1 MSRKYIGQVNT
12 TNFVFPNNVL
22 AEYDQEIIHDLDPQP
37 IEITT
42 FTVNSVTGTTNA
54 LTVNFDYGID
64 FNGAEKF
71 LSDDSAGFANIF
83 TIHMLAPNQQYYKPW
98 RTVNFNENVS
108 GNELYTG
115 ASQSFVISSTN
126 MGLGLSGF
134 TNGTYVFEFR
144 AIGKKQ
150 VVVKTVSITV
160 STLPVP
166 TPTPSPTPEITSTPA
181 PTPTATPNIFTSG
194 ITINVT
200 DTGYIKYTTPSG
212 EIYVY
217 LGSLGTQDLTGCIS
231 CTSIREGIPFADLAT
246 FTIVDC
252 GVSC

>member
-1 MSRKYIGQVNT
+1 MSRKYIGQIN
-12 TNFVFPNNVL
+12 NSSFVFPNNYL
-22 AEYDQEIIHDLDPQP
+22 AEYDQEIIHDLDPQS

-42 FTVNSVTGTTNA
+42 FTVNSVTGTTNL

-64 FNGAEKF
+64 FNGAQKF
-71 LSDDSAGFANIF
+71 LSDDTAGFANIF
-83 TIHMLAPNQQYYKPW
+83 TIHMLAPNQVYYKPW
-98 RTVNFNENVS
+98 RTVYFNENVS
-108 GNELYTG
+108 GNTLYTG
-115 ASQSFVISSTN
+115 ATQSFSVTSTQ
-126 MGLGLSGF
+126 MGLGTSGF

-150 VVVKTVSITV
+150 VVTALATVTV
-160 STLPVP
+160 STIPVP
-166 TPTPSPTPEITSTPA
+166 TPTPTATVPVTSTPA

-200 DTGYIKYTTPSG
+200 DTGYIKYDTPSG
-212 EIYVY
+212 TTYTN
-217 LGSLGTQDLTGCIS
+217 LTSLGTQDLSGCIN
-231 CTSIREGIPFADLAT
+231 CATITYGYPFADLAN

>member
-1 MSRKYIGQVNT
+1 MSRKYIGQINNP
-12 TNFVFPNNVL
+12 NFVFPNNYL
-22 AEYDQEIIHDLDPQP
+22 AEYDQEIIHNLDPEP

-42 FTVNSVTGTTNA
+42 FTVNSVTGTTNL

-64 FNGAEKF
+64 FNGAQKF
-71 LSDDSAGFANIF
+71 LSDDISGFANIF
-83 TIHMLAPNQQYYKPW
+83 SIHMLAPNQNYYKPW
-98 RTVNFNENVS
+98 RCVYFNENVS
-108 GNELYTG
+108 GNQLYTG
-115 ASQSFVISSTN
+115 ASQSFLVTSTQ
-126 MGLGLSGF
+126 MGLGSSGF

-150 VVVKTVSITV
+150 VVTALATINV
-160 STLPVP
+160 STIPVP
-166 TPTPSPTPEITSTPA
+166 TPTPSPTVPVTSTPA

-200 DTGYIKYTTPSG
+200 DTGYIKYDTPSG
-212 EIYVY
+212 TTYTN
-217 LGSLGTQDLTGCIS
+217 LTSLGTQDLTGCIS
-231 CTSIREGIPFADLAT
+231 CTSIREGIPFADLAS